1 MNGLHNAAHEAR
13 KKAYDIAQIKG
24 KEEVNWMLVVFVS
37 ASVLLLLKVLVS
49 LGVQGRALK
58 TRALF

>member
-1 MNGLHNAAHEAR
+1 LNGLHNAAHEAR

-37 ASVLLLLKVLVS
+37 ASVLLLKVLVS